1 MAEPFD
7 TEKFYFIGN
16 NLSVDFVNTQIITNG
31 EPKDLLES
39 FADFVA
45 WARAA
50 DLLSAPQAAAVLE
63 TWDSKP
69 QATQTLKGAKA
80 FRQTLRKM
88 VQQAAMGIDIDASV
102 ITAINQVLR
111 EGNGY
116 NEIVRG
122 ENVFE
127 KRFHTAFH
135 PPRQLLAPISEA
147 AADLLC
153 YGDLAYLRKC
163 ENPDCVLY
171 FYDTTKNHRRRWCSM
186 AACGNRAKAAA
197 FYQRHS
203 KKVKTS

>member
-1 MAEPFD
+1 MAEQLD
-7 TEKFYFIGN
+7 TAKFYFVGN
-16 NLSVDFVNTQIITNG
+16 NLSIDFVNTQIIADG
-31 EPKDLLES
+31 EPNLLLES

-45 WARAA
+45 WAQAA
-50 DLLSAPQAAAVLE
+50 DLLSTPQADTVLE
-63 TWDSKP
+63 NWGSKP
-69 QATQTLKGAKA
+69 QAAQSLKDAKA
-80 FRQTLRKM
+80 FRETLRKM
-88 VQQAAMGIDIDASV
+88 IQQAATGAEIDAS
-102 ITAINQVLR
+102 IINAINQLLH

-116 NEIVRG
+116 NELVRG
-122 ENVFE
+122 ENGFE

-135 PPRQLLAPISEA
+135 PPRQLLAPIAAA

-153 YGDLAYLRKC
+153 YGNPAYLRKC

-203 KKVKTS
+203 KKSKPS

>member
-1 MAEPFD
+1 MAIQLD
-7 TEKFYFIGN
+7 TAKFYFVGN
-16 NLSVDFVNTQIITNG
+16 NLSVDFVNTQIIADG

-39 FADFVA
+39 FVDFVA

-50 DLLSAPQAAAVLE
+50 NLLPAPQAATVLE
-63 TWDSKP
+63 TWGSKP
-69 QATQTLKGAKA
+69 QAAQSLRDAKA
-80 FRQTLRKM
+80 FRETLRKM
-88 VQQAAMGIDIDASV
+88 VQQSATGAEVEAS
-102 ITAINQVLR
+102 TLSAINQLLR

-122 ENVFE
+122 ENGFE

-135 PPRQLLAPISEA
+135 PPRQLLAPIAEA

-153 YGDLAYLRKC
+153 YGNLANLRKC

-186 AACGNRAKAAA
+186 ASCGNRAKAAA

-203 KKVKTS
+203 KKAKIG

>member
-1 MAEPFD
+1 MAEQLD
-7 TEKFYFIGN
+7 TAKFYFVGN
-16 NLSVDFVNTQIITNG
+16 NLSIDFVNTQIIADG

-39 FADFVA
+39 FADFVD
-45 WARAA
+45 WAQAA
-50 DLLSAPQAAAVLE
+50 DLLSTPQAATVLE
-63 TWDSKP
+63 NWGSKP
-69 QATQTLKGAKA
+69 QAAQSLKDAKA
-80 FRQTLRKM
+80 FRETLRKM
-88 VQQAAMGIDIDASV
+88 IQQAATGAEIDAP
-102 ITAINQVLR
+102 IINAINQLLH

-116 NEIVRG
+116 NELVRG
-122 ENVFE
+122 ENGFE

-135 PPRQLLAPISEA
+135 PPRQLLAPIAAA

-153 YGDLAYLRKC
+153 YGNPAYLRKC

-203 KKVKTS
+203 KKAKPS